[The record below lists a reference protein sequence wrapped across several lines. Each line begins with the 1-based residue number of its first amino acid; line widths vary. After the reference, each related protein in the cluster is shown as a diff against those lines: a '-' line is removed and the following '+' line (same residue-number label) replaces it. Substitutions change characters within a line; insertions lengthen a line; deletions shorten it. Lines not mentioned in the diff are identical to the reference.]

1 MTIDRVTL
9 EILRNHYQAVVEDMA
24 RIMERTAYTT
34 FVKETADF
42 STGLVSTGGE
52 YVAYPWSLGASS
64 YLGLNMAHTLRSFE
78 RYDEGDIVI
87 CNDAYLSGP
96 LCTHLPD
103 VHILRPIFHEGRI
116 ICWGYAFVHS
126 SDMGGAVPASVWP
139 RATEIFQEGLR
150 LRPTKLYRA
159 GVLQEDVKN
168 LICDNCR
175 IPEMNWGDIKA
186 MVAAVSSC
194 DRRMQAMVRKFG
206 LGTVVEGIDAVLDY
220 AEQRARAAI
229 RKIPDGV
236 YRFTEYMEDDLR
248 SEVPVRLQVAL
259 TVEGDSLHLDFTGTD
274 PQVGAALNI
283 ASHGVTHPFLCQAI
297 NAYLVTED
305 PGIPKASSILRP
317 VRVTAPPGCLVNALF
332 PSPIGVRYGT
342 VLRVFDAVLGALA
355 QALPGRI
362 PAAPAGAISPVV
374 ASILD
379 PLTGRRQVQVV
390 EPMLGGGGGRPTMD
404 GLGGADSTSGFLRN
418 TPVESIEAEVPIVMR
433 RYHLIPDTGG
443 AGEHRGGLAIRL
455 DFQVYHP
462 HAIVT
467 ARGMERFRLEPWGV
481 AGGRAGTIGSCIVNR
496 GTTQAR
502 DIGKVDVLHLEP
514 GDVVSIFSPSGGG
527 HGDPR
532 RRDPTRV
539 RDDVRAGYLS
549 VDRAREAY
557 GVVLVDGEADPAAT
571 ARLRA
576 AMSPSP
582 DGSFDF
588 GGGRA
593 ELERRWP
600 PAIQDAAARLLE
612 SIPPTVRDWGKH
624 QLYDRIQTIAAER
637 TPTPAD
643 VETAWTE
650 IRARLGR
657 ALGET

>member
-1 MTIDRVTL
+1 MGIDRVTL
-9 EILRNHYQAVVEDMA
+9 EVLRNYYQAIVEDMA

-42 STGLVSTGGE
+42 STGLVSRGGE
-52 YVAYPWSLGASS
+52 YVAYPWNLGASS
-64 YLGLNMAHTLRSFE
+64 YLGLNMAHTLAYFD
-78 RYDEGDIVI
+78 RYEDGDIVI

-168 LICDNCR
+168 LIGDNCR
-175 IPEMNWGDIKA
+175 IPEMNWGDIQA
-186 MVAAVSSC
+186 MVAAVTSC
-194 DRRMQAMVRKFG
+194 DRRVQEMIGKSGAP
-206 LGTVVEGIDAVLDY
+206 TVVEGIDAVLDY

-229 RKIPDGV
+229 REIPDGT
-236 YRFTEYMEDDLR
+236 YRFVDYMEDDLR
-248 SEVPVRLQVAL
+248 SDVPIRLKVAL
-259 TVEGDSLHLDFTGTD
+259 TVEGDTLHLDFSGSD
-274 PQVGAALNI
+274 PQVGSALNI

-297 NAYLVTED
+297 NAFIVSAD
-305 PGIPKASSILRP
+305 PGIPKASSLLRP
-317 VRVTAPPGCLVNALF
+317 VRVTAPPGSVVNAQF
-332 PSPIGVRYGT
+332 PAPIGVRYAT

-355 QALPGRI
+355 QAVPDRI

-374 ASILD
+374 ASVQD
-379 PLTGRRQVQVV
+379 PLTGTRHVQVV

-404 GLGGADSTSGFLRN
+404 GLNGADSTSGFLRN

-443 AGEHRGGLAIRL
+443 AGERRGGLAVRL
-455 DFQVYHP
+455 DFQVFHP

-467 ARGMERFRLEPWGV
+467 ARGMERFRLEPWG
-481 AGGRAGTIGSCIVNR
+481 AGGGRAGTAGSCVVNR
-496 GTTQAR
+496 DGPRPR

-527 HGDPR
+527 HGDAR
-532 RRDPTRV
+532 RRDPGRV
-539 RDDVRAGYLS
+539 REDVRAGFLTPA
-549 VDRAREAY
+549 RAREAY
-557 GVVLVDGEADPAAT
+557 GVVLADGEVDQAAT
-571 ARLRA
+571 ARARA
-576 AMSPSP
+576 AMPAP
-582 DGSFDF
+582 PGPFDY
-588 GGGRA
+588 GARRA
-593 ELERRWP
+593 EIERRWP
-600 PAIQDAAARLLE
+600 PAIQDAALELLE
-612 SIPPTVRDWGKH
+612 SVPAAVRDWGKH
-624 QLYDRIQTIAAER
+624 QIYDRVQAVAAGR
-637 TPTPAD
+637 PPTVAD
-643 VETAWTE
+643 VHAAWADV
-650 IRARLGR
+650 RGRLAR
-657 ALGET
+657 ALGGR

>member
-1 MTIDRVTL
+1 VTIDRVTL

-42 STGLVSTGGE
+42 STGLVSRGGE

-64 YLGLNMAHTLRSFE
+64 YLGLNMAHTLAYFD

-103 VHILRPIFHEGRI
+103 IHILRPIFHEGRI

-126 SDMGGAVPASVWP
+126 SDIGGAVPASVWP

-168 LICDNCR
+168 LISDNCR
-175 IPEMNWGDIKA
+175 IPEVNWGDIKA

-194 DRRMQAMVRKFG
+194 DRRIHEMIGKFG
-206 LGTVVEGIDAVLDY
+206 PATVVEGIDAVLDY

-229 RKIPDGV
+229 RKIPDGT

-248 SEVPVRLQVAL
+248 SEVPIRIQVAL
-259 TVEGDSLHLDFTGTD
+259 TVEGDAIHLDFTGTD
-274 PQVGAALNI
+274 PQVSSALNI

-297 NAYLVTED
+297 NAYIVTED

-342 VLRVFDAVLGALA
+342 VLRVFDAVLGSLA

-362 PAAPAGAISPVV
+362 PAAPAGGISPVV
-374 ASILD
+374 ASVLD
-379 PLTGRRQVQVV
+379 LMTGQRQVQVV
-390 EPMLGGGGGRPTMD
+390 EPMLGGGGGRAEMD
-404 GLGGADSTSGFLRN
+404 GISGADSTAGFLRN

-443 AGEHRGGLAIRL
+443 AGEHRGGLAVRL
-455 DFQVYHP
+455 DFQVFHP

-467 ARGMERFRLEPWGV
+467 ARGMERCRLEPWGV
-481 AGGRAGTIGSCIVNR
+481 AGGRAGTSGSCVVNR
-496 GTTQAR
+496 GTSRAR

-514 GDVVSIFSPSGGG
+514 GDLVSFFSPSGGG

-532 RRDPTRV
+532 RRDPEAV
-539 RDDVRAGYLS
+539 RADVRAGFLS
-549 VDRAREAY
+549 VERARDAY
-557 GVVLVDGEADPAAT
+557 GVALVDGHVDATAT

-576 AMSPSP
+576 AMPAPSN
-582 DGSFDF
+582 GGFDF
-588 GGGRA
+588 GARRA
-593 ELERRWP
+593 EMERGWP
-600 PAIQDAAARLLE
+600 PAIQDAAHRVLG
-612 SIPPTVRDWGKH
+612 SVPPAVRDWGKH
-624 QLYDRIQTIAAER
+624 QIYDKIREIAAAR
-637 TPTPAD
+637 PPTPAD
-643 VETAWTE
+643 VDAAWSD
-650 IRARLGR
+650 IRARLAR
-657 ALGET
+657 ALAEA